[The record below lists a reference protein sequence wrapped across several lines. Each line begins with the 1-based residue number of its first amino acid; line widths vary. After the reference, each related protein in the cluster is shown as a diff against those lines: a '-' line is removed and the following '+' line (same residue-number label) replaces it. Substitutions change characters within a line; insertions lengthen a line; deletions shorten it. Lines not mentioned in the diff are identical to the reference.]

1 MQQRNPG
8 TSTGRG
14 RPVYS
19 ILSWKKNFGV
29 TSSFERARKHDICQ
43 ESLDP
48 ATESDS
54 SMFAITHRLKNFHFA
69 TTALKTSTSQHARHL
84 SGSINYHGRSH
95 SSSGIQ
101 IYKHFPSRPVQQH
114 VLPALPSGS
123 RAPFSL
129 RASDSL
135 KARQVDGDTEGRE
148 LSVTHPRKGIS
159 LDLHVTW
166 LKHRGGNKRHLLLQ
180 LKSENE
186 RRAAHQ
192 AAQNLD
198 ACSLSSAW
206 KLWELMN
213 KS

>member
-1 MQQRNPG
+1 MQQRNRG

-14 RPVYS
+14 RPMYS
-19 ILSWKKNFGV
+19 ILSWEKNFGV
-29 TSSFERARKHDICQ
+29 TSSSETPRKHYICQ
-43 ESLDP
+43 ESLGP
-48 ATESDS
+48 TTESDG
-54 SMFAITHRLKNFHFA
+54 SMSAITHRLKNVHFA
-69 TTALKTSTSQHARHL
+69 TIALKTTTSQHARHL
-84 SGSINYHGRSH
+84 SGSVNWHGRSH

-114 VLPALPSGS
+114 ALPALSSGT
-123 RAPFSL
+123 RAPISL
-129 RASDSL
+129 RDGL

-159 LDLHVTW
+159 LDLHMTW
-166 LKHRGGNKRHLLLQ
+166 QKHCGGNKRHLLLQ

-186 RRAAHQ
+186 RSAAHQ
-192 AAQNLD
+192 TAQNVD
-198 ACSLSSAW
+198 ACSLPSAW